1 MKDSLQP
8 AAVTACRRH
17 SLPPNTAYRRTQMT
31 TVKLHVYDLSRG
43 MASMFSMQFL
53 GKQIDASGTFLPLPQ
68 TALP

>member
-1 MKDSLQP
+1 
-8 AAVTACRRH
+8 
-17 SLPPNTAYRRTQMT
+17 MT